1 MRKLRFACMLI
12 MSMMLLPVFALD
24 YESSDPM
31 QGGEF
36 YVMNKGKGTWLGRG
50 LLDGANS
57 KPQLWVVAAA
67 DGGYTIKQKDA
78 EKYVSITDKL
88 TETNIFGVKYTTTI
102 TASDDAETPS
112 VVTLQLVGSGYSISV
127 PNLYKK
133 VTASSSKPSR
143 DVTYYFGFN
152 KTLGTK
158 EAVTSVDDNSTW
170 LFVAK
175 ADYDIA
181 NAVEPK
187 LQSNLNATL
196 IQGDVKENAFTTDPA
211 GVVPTFNPEGIL
223 AYDNG
228 TVTAV
233 AEGKTTITLAVTEG
247 YYNDVYYKG
256 ATSSFEVSVI
266 NLDNL
271 KNAVA
276 DGKNKLEQLNQNRGF
291 LAGMYTPAAIEPL
304 AKAVA
309 DAETLLANIGKNV
322 EKYLDE
328 EAINNAISAI
338 NNFTCTANEVEL
350 NAITSPAGELADG
363 NTVKMGGTGA
373 LAMPLEGNT
382 LYKVAVD
389 YTGGELVLNLKNAG
403 ASILKITT
411 ANQTLTEDEE
421 ATKHFEQLFYTTDK
435 ADYTLDITAKGDVKY
450 DMTLFTAQTMG
461 DEMKGTDLSQVEES
475 TEVFVYNVA
484 TGMFLNNKSTCD
496 TSMPTLWKLTR
507 NAEDNTWTITSN
519 GKAVGVNLNIPSNSL
534 TIPVPIIGDQ
544 TISGYSSNVPESVE
558 IVSNATEAS
567 AFTIQGTADGYTIA
581 NTTNWEYFNFADIN
595 LSNIVS
601 LITNGGFPASYT
613 SYMYTGEPENNA
625 STLLGGEYPS
635 MYNARWKFVS
645 REDYEQTVAY
655 RNQVIEALNKTLA
668 ESQES
673 IKGIRNSAL
682 RKGIA
687 SAMLAKAAVLNG
699 IVQTPIV
706 NTFLAPATSDLVAAI
721 QECENAVEYAKINS
735 NYYIACKD
743 GIENM
748 SKLSSGIYVKGIV
761 LAANTELELTL
772 STRAMDAV
780 MLTMRAGATLY
791 TQTIDKWAMG
801 QDFTGFVAN
810 NSFTTE
816 TTDKWLPL
824 SPQQIANV
832 VPGVKDIL
840 DKLPINNDPQVSVE
854 DGHLNSN
861 AAVVQAIVA
870 LPQGKYRLSADMATS
885 ALNKAFLHAIIL
897 DGGDLVENIVEAA
910 QSLNF
915 SFEDALKLAEAI
927 MKGGSITDIIESI
940 SGSVDI
946 DFDALTKLLG
956 DVLQGN
962 AKKINVNG
970 VTGEGID
977 KFVKNNLDFDITSRG
992 ILLIGTSAQSA
1003 ITSGITDIL
1012 PGDMLE
1018 GIGALL
1024 GGATYKADEVH
1035 LTYLRNIIDVNLDG
1049 VLDVADVAAVS
1060 NVVIGNEEASKY
1072 EGRADVNGDGVI
1084 DVLDVNMLINLILNE

>member
-1 MRKLRFACMLI
+1 MSKLRFAFMLM
-12 MSMMLLPVFALD
+12 MSVMLLPAFAVD
-24 YESSDPM
+24 YVTSDPM

-57 KPQLWVVAAA
+57 KPQLWEVAAA
-67 DGGYTIKQKDA
+67 DGGYTIKQKNA
-78 EKYVSITDKL
+78 EKYVSITDNL
-88 TETNIFGVKYTTTI
+88 TETNIFGVRYTSTV
-102 TASDDAETPS
+102 TASDDAATPS
-112 VVTLQLVGSGYSISV
+112 VVTLRNEGSGYSISV

-133 VTASSSKPSR
+133 VTASSSKPAR

-158 EAVTSVDDNSTW
+158 EAVTTVDDNSTW
-170 LFVAK
+170 LFVSK
-175 ADYDIA
+175 ADYDLA

-187 LQSNLNATL
+187 LQSNLSATL
-196 IQGDVKENAFTTDPA
+196 VRGDVKENAFTTDPA
-211 GVVPTFNPEGIL
+211 GIVPTFNPEGIL
-223 AYDNG
+223 SYDNG

-271 KNAVA
+271 MNAINE
-276 DGKNKLEQLNQNRGF
+276 GREKLQQLNQNRGF
-291 LAGMYTPAAIEPL
+291 LAGMYTPASIEPL
-304 AKAVA
+304 AQAVV
-309 DAETLLANIGKNV
+309 DAETLLTNIGNDV
-322 EKYLDE
+322 ETYLDE
-328 EAINNAISAI
+328 QAINAAISAI
-338 NNFTCTANEVEL
+338 RNFTCTPNEVEI
-350 NAITSPAGELADG
+350 NAITSPAGELATG
-363 NTVKMGGTGA
+363 ETVKMGGTGA
-373 LAMPLEGNT
+373 NAMPLQGNT
-382 LYKVAVD
+382 LYKVTVD
-389 YTGGELVLNLKNAG
+389 YTGGEMVLNLKNDG
-403 ASILKITT
+403 KSILKVTT

-421 ATKHFEQLFYTTDK
+421 ATKHFEQLFYTTDA
-435 ADYTLDITAKGDVKY
+435 ADYTLDVTAQGDVKY
-450 DMTLFTAQTMG
+450 DMTLFTAQTLG
-461 DEMKGTDLSQVEES
+461 DEMKGTDLAQVEES

-484 TGMFLNNKSTCD
+484 TGMFLNNKNTCD
-496 TSMPTLWKLTR
+496 TGMPTLWKLTR

-519 GKAVGVNLNIPSNSL
+519 GKAVGVNLTIPTNSL
-534 TIPVPIIGDQ
+534 TIPIPIIGDQ
-544 TISGYSSNVPESVE
+544 TISGYSSAVPESANV
-558 IVSNATEAS
+558 VSNADEAS
-567 AFTIQGTADGYTIA
+567 AFTIQGTADGYTIS
-581 NTTNWEYFNFADIN
+581 NTTSWEYFNFADIN
-595 LSNIVS
+595 ISNIVS
-601 LITNGGFPASYT
+601 LISNGGFPASYT
-613 SYMYTGEPENNA
+613 SYMYTGEPQDGA
-625 STLLGGEYPS
+625 SALLAGEYPS

-655 RNQVIEALNKTLA
+655 RNQVIEALAKTLA

-687 SAMLAKAAVLNG
+687 SAKLAKAAVLNG

-706 NTFLAPATSDLVAAI
+706 NVFLAPATKDLVAAI
-721 QECENAVEYAKINS
+721 QECEDAVEYAKINS
-735 NYYIACKD
+735 NYYVACKD

-748 SKLSSGIYVKGIV
+748 SKLSSGIFVKGIV
-761 LAANTELELTL
+761 LAANGELELTL

-791 TQTIDKWAMG
+791 TQTINDWAEG

-840 DKLPINNDPQVSVE
+840 DKLPINNDPQVTVE
-854 DGHLNSN
+854 DGHLNAN

-870 LPQGKYRLSADMATS
+870 LPEGEYRLSAEMATS
-885 ALNKAFLHAIIL
+885 TLNKAFLHAIIL
-897 DGGDLVENIVEAA
+897 DGGDLVNNIVEAA
-910 QSLNF
+910 KSLNF

-962 AKKINVNG
+962 AQKINANG
-970 VTGEGID
+970 VTGEGND
-977 KFVKNNLDFDITSRG
+977 KFVENNLDFVVNNRG
-992 ILLIGTSAQSA
+992 ILMIGTSAQLAVASD
-1003 ITSGITDIL
+1003 ITGLI
-1012 PGDMLE
+1012 PGGMLD
-1018 GIGALL
+1018 GVGALL
-1024 GGATYKADEVH
+1024 GGATYKADEIH
-1035 LTYLRNIIDVNLDG
+1035 LTYLGKFFDVNLDG
-1049 VLDVADVAAVS
+1049 VLDIFDVADVT
-1060 NVVIGNEEASKY
+1060 NVVNDLEDANKFD
-1072 EGRADVNGDGVI
+1072 GRADVNGDGE
-1084 DVLDVNMLINLILNE
+1084 VNVEDINIIINKLLKK

>member
-1 MRKLRFACMLI
+1 MSKLRFAIMLI
-12 MSMMLLPVFALD
+12 LCMMLFPAYAVD
-24 YESSDPM
+24 YVTSDPM

-57 KPQLWVVAAA
+57 KPQLWVVTAA

-78 EKYVSITDKL
+78 AKYVSITDNL
-88 TETNIFGVKYTTTI
+88 TETNIFGVRYTTTV

-112 VVTLQLVGSGYSISV
+112 VVTLRPEASGYSISV
-127 PNLYKK
+127 ANLYKK

-143 DVTYYFGFN
+143 DVTYFFGFN

-158 EAVTSVDDNSTW
+158 EAVTSVDENSTW
-170 LFVAK
+170 QFIAK
-175 ADYDIA
+175 ADYDLA

-187 LQSNLNATL
+187 LRSNLNATL

-211 GVVPTFNPEGIL
+211 GIVPTFNPEGIL

-233 AEGKTTITLAVTEG
+233 AEGKTTITLTVAEG

-276 DGKNKLEQLNQNRGF
+276 DGKEKLQQLNQNRGF

-309 DAETLLANIGKNV
+309 DAETLLANIGKDV

-338 NNFTCTANEVEL
+338 NNFTCTANEVEI
-350 NAITSPAGELADG
+350 NAITSPAGELTDG
-363 NTVKMGGTGA
+363 ETVKMGGTGA
-373 LAMPLEGNT
+373 QAMPLQGNT

-389 YTGGELVLNLKNAG
+389 YTGGELVLNLKNAD
-403 ASILKITT
+403 ASILKVTT

-435 ADYTLDITAKGDVKY
+435 ADYTLDVTAKGDVKY

-519 GKAVGVNLNIPSNSL
+519 GKAVGVNLTIPTNSL
-534 TIPVPIIGDQ
+534 TIPIPIIGDQ
-544 TISGYSSNVPESVE
+544 TISGYSSSVPESVE
-558 IVSNATEAS
+558 IVSNSTEAS

-581 NTTNWEYFNFADIN
+581 NTTTWEYFNFADIN
-595 LSNIVS
+595 ISNIVS
-601 LITNGGFPASYT
+601 LITNGGFPALYT

-625 STLLGGEYPS
+625 SALLAGDYPS

-687 SAMLAKAAVLNG
+687 SAMLGKAAVLNG

-743 GIENM
+743 GIDNM

-780 MLTMRAGATLY
+780 MLTMRAAATLY
-791 TQTIDKWAMG
+791 TQSIDNWAMG

-861 AAVVQAIVA
+861 AAVVQALVA
-870 LPQGKYRLSADMATS
+870 LPAGEYRLSAEMATS
-885 ALNKAFLHAIIL
+885 TLNKAFLHAIII
-897 DGGDLVENIVEAA
+897 DGGDLVENITKAA
-910 QSLNF
+910 EGLDF
-915 SFEDALKLAEAI
+915 SFEDALKIAEAI
-927 MKGGSITDIIESI
+927 IKGGSITDIIESVA
-940 SGSVDI
+940 GSVDI
-946 DFDALTKLLG
+946 DIEALTKLLG

-962 AKKINVNG
+962 AKKINANG
-970 VTGEGID
+970 VTGKGAD
-977 KFVKNNLDFDITSRG
+977 TFVENHLDFEINDRG
-992 ILLIGTSAQSA
+992 ILLIGTSAQLAVASD
-1003 ITSGITDIL
+1003 ITGII
-1012 PGDMLE
+1012 PGGMLD

-1035 LTYLRNIIDVNLDG
+1035 LTYLSRVFDVVLDG
-1049 VLDVADVAAVS
+1049 VLDVLDVNAIS
-1060 NVVIGNEEASKY
+1060 NIVLGKEDPDKY
-1072 EGRADVNGDGVI
+1072 DGRADVTGDGVI
-1084 DVLDVNMLINLILNE
+1084 DVSDVNLVINKILGK

>member
-1 MRKLRFACMLI
+1 MLI
-12 MSMMLLPVFALD
+12 MSMMLLPAFAVD
-24 YESSDPM
+24 YVASDPM

-36 YVMNKGKGTWLGRG
+36 YVMNKGRGTWLGRG

-57 KPQLWVVAAA
+57 KPQLWVVTAA
-67 DGGYTIKQKDA
+67 DGGYILKQKDA
-78 EKYVSITDKL
+78 EKYVSITDNL
-88 TETNIFGVKYTTTI
+88 TETNIFGVRYTTVI

-112 VVTLQLVGSGYSISV
+112 VVTLRGEDAGYSISV

-133 VTASSSKPSR
+133 VTASSSKPAR
-143 DVTYYFGFN
+143 NVTYYFGFN
-152 KTLGTK
+152 RTLGTK
-158 EAVTSVDDNSTW
+158 EAVTSVDENSTW
-170 LFVAK
+170 QFIAK
-175 ADYDIA
+175 ADYDLA

-187 LQSNLNATL
+187 LQCNLSATL

-256 ATSSFEVSVI
+256 ASRTFEVSVI
-266 NLDNL
+266 NLDEL
-271 KNAVA
+271 KNAVT
-276 DGKNKLEQLNQNRGF
+276 DGKAKLQQLNLNRGF
-291 LAGMYTPAAIEPL
+291 LAGMYSPASIEPL
-304 AKAVA
+304 AQAIA
-309 DAETLLANIGKNV
+309 DAETLLTNIGNDV
-322 EKYLDE
+322 ETYLNE
-328 EAINNAISAI
+328 QAISDAISAI
-338 NNFTCTANEVEL
+338 RSFACTPNEVEI
-350 NAITSPAGELADG
+350 NAIATPAGELADG
-363 NTVKMGGTGA
+363 ETAKMGGTGA
-373 LAMPLEGNT
+373 QAMPLQGNT
-382 LYKVAVD
+382 LYKVTVD
-389 YTGGELVLNLKNAG
+389 YTGGEMVLNLKNAG
-403 ASILKITT
+403 KSVIKVTT

-421 ATKHFEQLFYTTDK
+421 AAKHFEQLFYTTDA
-435 ADYTLDITAKGDVKY
+435 ADYTLDVTAQGDVKY
-450 DMTLFTAQTMG
+450 DMTLFTAQTLG
-461 DEMKGTDLSQVEES
+461 DEMNGTDLSQVEES

-496 TSMPTLWKLTR
+496 TGMPTLWKLTR
-507 NAEDNTWTITSN
+507 NADDNTWTITSN
-519 GKAVGVNLNIPSNSL
+519 GKAVGVNLTIPINSL
-534 TIPVPIIGDQ
+534 TIPIPILGDQ
-544 TISGYSSNVPESVE
+544 TISGYAAGVPEGVE
-558 IVSNATEAS
+558 VVSNAAEAS

-595 LSNIVS
+595 ISNIVS

-613 SYMYTGEPENNA
+613 SYMYTGEPQDGVSA
-625 STLLGGEYPS
+625 LLAGEYPS

-645 REDYEQTVAY
+645 REDYEKTVAY
-655 RNQVIEALNKTLA
+655 RNQVIETLKTTLA
-668 ESQES
+668 QSQES

-687 SAMLAKAAVLNG
+687 SAKLAKAAVLNG

-706 NTFLAPATSDLVAAI
+706 NVFLAPATSDLVAAI
-721 QECENAVEYAKINS
+721 QECEDAVEYAKINS
-735 NYYIACKD
+735 VYYVACKD
-743 GIENM
+743 GIDNM
-748 SKLSSGIYVKGIV
+748 SRLSSGLYVKGIV
-761 LAANTELELTL
+761 LAANTELEMTL

-791 TQTIDKWAMG
+791 TQTIDNWAMG

-810 NSFTTE
+810 NSFSTE

-840 DKLPINNDPQVSVE
+840 DKLPINNDPQVSVV
-854 DGHLNSN
+854 DGHLNAN

-870 LPQGKYRLSADMATS
+870 LPEGKYRLSADMATS
-885 ALNKAFLHAIIL
+885 TLNKAYLHAIII
-897 DGGDLVENIVEAA
+897 DGGDLVENIMEAA
-910 QSLNF
+910 KGFDF

-962 AKKINVNG
+962 AKKINANG
-970 VTGEGID
+970 VTGEGND
-977 KFVKNNLDFDITSRG
+977 TFVNNSLDFEINSRG
-992 ILLIGTSAQSA
+992 ILMIGTSAQLAVASD
-1003 ITSGITDIL
+1003 ITGLI
-1012 PGDMLE
+1012 PGGMLD

-1024 GGATYKADEVH
+1024 GGATYKADNVH
-1035 LTYLRNIIDVNLDG
+1035 LTYLNGLFDVNLDG
-1049 VLDVADVAAVS
+1049 ALDVLDVSDVT
-1060 NVVIGNEEASKY
+1060 NIILRIDDPNRFD
-1072 EGRADVNGDGVI
+1072 GRDDVNGDGVV
-1084 DVLDVNMLINLILNE
+1084 DVLDINKLSNKILKK